1 MNIGIDISQIAYPA
15 TGVGRYTQGLV
26 KAILDNDFVNTW
38 TFVFSSFRGTIDTNL
53 KKRILA
59 SRHRF
64 IKLPFSPPMLSFIS
78 NTLHIFP
85 VETVTGPLD
94 FFITSD
100 WTEPP
105 AKCKKATIIHDLTF
119 LRFPEVVHGTIL
131 KTQQKRIDLV
141 QKESSL
147 IIAVSETT
155 KKDVINLL
163 HIDPLKVK
171 TIYSGVTTTIPNKK
185 VLDTIK
191 NKFHL
196 QKPFILSVG
205 KLEPR
210 KNIKRLITSWNGI
223 EQNEYELL
231 IVGPGGWD
239 FDSKN
244 IQHKNIRF
252 LGKVTDEELDALYEL
267 CNFFVYPSVWE
278 GFGYPILEAMQHKKA
293 VTTSSVSSLKELGAG
308 HSLLFDPNS
317 TEEIKK
323 ALVKL
328 MKDNEEK
335 EQLAKQGFDYAAQF
349 TWKRYMEHLI
359 NALTTL

>member
-15 TGVGRYTQGLV
+15 TGVGKYTQGLTQ
-26 KAILDNDFVNTW
+26 AILDNDFTNTW
-38 TFVFSSFRGTIDTNL
+38 TFVFSSFRGAIDTQL
-53 KKRILA
+53 KERILA

-64 IKLPFSPPMLSFIS
+64 IKLPFSPPMLSVIS
-78 NTLHIFP
+78 NTLHVIP
-85 VETVTGPLD
+85 IETVTGPLD

-131 KTQQKRIDLV
+131 KTQQKRINLV

-155 KKDVINLL
+155 KKDVVDLL
-163 HIDPLKVK
+163 HIAPSKVK
-171 TIYSGVTTTIPNKK
+171 AIYSGVATAIPNKK
-185 VLDTIK
+185 IRDTIK

-210 KNIKRLITSWNGI
+210 KNIKKLIASWNEI
-223 EQNEYELL
+223 DQNKYELL

-239 FDSKN
+239 FDSKK

-252 LGKVTDEELDALYEL
+252 LGKVADEELDVLYEL
-267 CNFFVYPSVWE
+267 CNCFIYPSLWE

-293 VTTSSVSSLKELGAG
+293 VATSDVSSLKELGAG

-323 ALVKL
+323 ALVVL
-328 MKDNEEK
+328 MKDDEKK
-335 EQLAKQGFDYAAQF
+335 EQLARQGFDYAAQF
-349 TWKRYMEHLI
+349 TWKRYMQHLI